1 MKGRKEATMAG
12 NSRIDLNS
20 ECVNYNNVSQ
30 GLIHITEDKL
40 KVILLEHRD
49 KNSQF
54 YSWTTPLG
62 IFVSCLFATITSNF
76 GNTWGISANTWEAMF
91 IICTVITGIWSFCAG
106 INAFNN
112 KEGRTIEDL
121 IDKIKNNTTNSSDA

>member
-1 MKGRKEATMAG
+1 MAG

-40 KVILLEHRD
+40 KVILLEHKN
-49 KNSQF
+49 KNSLF

-62 IFVSCLFATITSNF
+62 IFISCLLATVTSNF
-76 GNTWGISANTWEAMF
+76 GDTWGISSSTWEAIF
-91 IICTVITGIWSFCAG
+91 IICTVITGGWLIYAIGCALANIKG
-106 INAFNN
+106 RKIN
-112 KEGRTIEDL
+112 DL
-121 IDKIKNNTTNSSDA
+121 IERIKNNETA

>member
-1 MKGRKEATMAG
+1 MAS

-54 YSWTTPLG
+54 YSWTTPFG
-62 IFVSCLFATITSNF
+62 IFVSCLLATITSNF
-76 GNTWGISANTWEAMF
+76 ENTWEISASTWEAIF
-91 IICTVITGIWSFCAG
+91 ILCTVGTGVWSICAG
-106 INAFNN
+106 IKAF
-112 KEGRTIEDL
+112 KHRKGRTTNDL
-121 IDKIKNNTTNSSDA
+121 IEKIKNSESA

>member
-40 KVILLEHRD
+40 KVILLEHKD

-54 YSWTTPLG
+54 YSWTTPFG
-62 IFVSCLFATITSNF
+62 IFVSCLLATITSNF
-76 GNTWGISANTWEAMF
+76 GDTWGISASTWEAIF
-91 IICTVITGIWSFCAG
+91 IICTVATGIWFIYSGICAIYNIKG
-106 INAFNN
+106 RKIN
-112 KEGRTIEDL
+112 DL
-121 IDKIKNNTTNSSDA
+121 IEKIKNSESA

>member
-1 MKGRKEATMAG
+1 MKERKEATMAS

-54 YSWTTPLG
+54 YSWTTPFG
-62 IFVSCLFATITSNF
+62 IFVSCLLATITSNF
-76 GNTWGISANTWEAMF
+76 ENTWEISASTWEAIF
-91 IICTVITGIWSFCAG
+91 IMCTVGTGVWSICAG
-106 INAFNN
+106 IKAF
-112 KEGRTIEDL
+112 KYRKGRTTNDL
-121 IDKIKNNTTNSSDA
+121 IEKIKNSESA

>member
-1 MKGRKEATMAG
+1 MKGGKEATMAG
-12 NSRIDLNS
+12 NSRIELNS

-54 YSWTTPLG
+54 YSWTTPFG
-62 IFVSCLFATITSNF
+62 IFVSCLLASITSNF
-76 GNTWGISANTWEAMF
+76 EDTWGISTNTWEAIF
-91 IICTVITGIWSFCAG
+91 IICTVGTGIWFIYAVICAICNIKG
-106 INAFNN
+106 RKIN
-112 KEGRTIEDL
+112 DL
-121 IDKIKNNTTNSSDA
+121 IEKIKNSESA